1 MADNFNM
8 KQFLME
14 NKLGAYSRL
23 KEEKQ
28 EMNESFKY
36 FDNYQDFEDT
46 LFQLYPQV
54 KANPEKYKKDGLDGE
69 VRYSDGYVNWAS
81 WNPNRP
87 KSPSGLPPGA
97 VNMDNKMSQSD
108 LIYPAGSRMDET
120 DEKEETKEDIG
131 GDIGDAQAEKMM
143 DFLAEK
149 DKVKEA
155 LTPEMFERMDA
166 LTSTHAQIA
175 MIKAAEIMMNELTK
189 EGFEVLDI
197 REYFTQLIANDI

>member
-97 VNMDNKMSQSD
+97 VNMDNKMTASD
-108 LIYPAGSRMDET
+108 LIYPPGSRMDET
-120 DEKEETKEDIG
+120 DKVEEKKEE
-131 GDIGDAQAEKMM
+131 
-143 DFLAEK
+143 
-149 DKVKEA
+149 VKEA
-155 LTPEMFERMDA
+155 LSPDAFERMDG
-166 LTSTHAQIA
+166 LVSQNDV
-175 MIKAAEIMMNELTK
+175 MNYLRAAERIVNTLSDD
-189 EGFEVLDI
+189 GFEARDI
-197 REYFTQLIANDI
+197 FDYLHQLVINDL